1 MHKLRLKYKH
11 HEQEIA
17 DLGKEHVEEK
27 QDLLLGLKSVTDE
40 LKFYK

>member
-27 QDLLLGLKSVTDE
+27 
-40 LKFYK
+40 